1 MSGAVAQITV
11 TRVRRSEDRDGNLTI
26 TLEPSKADWWKAR
39 RFLEEMAAQPRPLEV
54 TFKEPKKQRSLNQN
68 AYFWALVGEIARMLG
83 ADNYSVYLA
92 LLESYTTPIWL
103 MLPKAAKEQLLKEP
117 FRVISVQD
125 EHEGGTVTALCWY
138 SSQYLNTAEF
148 SRLLDAT
155 LEEARQV
162 GIDPEAVR
170 LGLMDEKAY

>member
-1 MSGAVAQITV
+1 MSGAVAQLTA
-11 TRVRRSEDRDGNLTI
+11 TRVRRSQDRDGNLTI
-26 TLEPSKADWWKAR
+26 TLELSKADWWKAR

-54 TFKEPKKQRSLNQN
+54 TFREPKSKRTLDQN
-68 AYFWALVGEIARMLG
+68 AYFWALVGEIARVLN

-103 MLPKAAKEQLLKEP
+103 VMPVAAREQLLKEP
-117 FRVISVQD
+117 FRVINIQAEQED
-125 EHEGGTVTALCWY
+125 DTATALCWY
-138 SSQYLNTAEF
+138 SSKYLDTAEF

-162 GIDPEAVR
+162 GIDPEAVK
-170 LGLMDEKAY
+170 LGLMDGKAY